1 MKTVQWLFGTAALA
15 GLLISCGNTKALD
28 RDGVNVLKVV
38 GPSALG
44 SSTDFLRGSPIK
56 LQSSVDLFQQ
66 IAKSNV
72 LTQHIRQPQLNM
84 VEALSNRRLRTMAD
98 TVQCNPNEQDDNDQ
112 DGIVKNVNC
121 TIDALDEND
130 SDIRYKG
137 KLIIRDANDNP
148 GGELSG
154 YLFDFDVTATEV
166 GVGDLRTRL
175 FAEVKA
181 PTKGGDPYQVQQ
193 IFNFELTSGS
203 DKLGFKY
210 ANTAKYTPSTAT
222 SFDAGLLEIVAKL
235 DFNLNADRY
244 NVDFSAKFD
253 VDIARCSTEIT
264 DGQAVFTSGQNVL
277 KWDSNGC
284 GQDGDW
290 DESGLKF

>member
-1 MKTVQWLFGTAALA
+1 MMKTVQWLFGTAALA
-15 GLLISCGNTKALD
+15 GLMISCGSTKALD
-28 RDGVNVLKVV
+28 RDGVNVLRVV
-38 GPSALG
+38 GPTALG

-56 LQSSVDLFQQ
+56 LQSSIDLFQQ
-66 IAKSNV
+66 LTKSNV

-84 VEALSNRRLRTMAD
+84 VEALSNRRLQTMAD
-98 TVQCNPNEQDDNDQ
+98 TVQCNPNEQDDDDQ

-121 TIDALDEND
+121 TIDAVDENNP
-130 SDIRYKG
+130 DIRYRG
-137 KLIIRDANDNP
+137 KLIIRDADDNND
-148 GGELSG
+148 LSG

-166 GVGDLRTRL
+166 GVGELRTRL
-175 FAEVKA
+175 FAEVKPPNKSGA
-181 PTKGGDPYQVQQ
+181 PYQVEQ
-193 IFNFELTSGS
+193 IFDFELTSGS

-210 ANTAKYTPSTAT
+210 ANAAKYTPSTTT

-235 DFNLNADRY
+235 DFNINADRY

-253 VDIARCSTEIT
+253 VDIGSCSTEIT

-277 KWDSNGC
+277 KWNSNGC
-284 GQDGDW
+284 GQGGDW